1 MERYGY
7 DFLLKAKALIVGAF
21 LVHEGMNVRPNSYAR
36 VACKILKYLNDCYEN
51 GLDASVDSLNANMLG
66 ISDRQ
71 FYQTMKMLSDDC
83 YVKGVEFMDI
93 LNHPRNWHI
102 TSQGIQYLEE
112 NSLMQKAYK
121 VAKEARDWLPLI

>member
-1 MERYGY
+1 M
-7 DFLLKAKALIVGAF
+7 KS
-21 LVHEGMNVRPNSYAR
+21 NSYAR

-51 GLDASVDSLNANMLG
+51 GLEPSIDSLNANMLG

-71 FYQTMKMLSDDC
+71 FYQTMKMLSDDG
-83 YVKGVEFMDI
+83 YVRGVEFMDVTQPEKSV

>member
-1 MERYGY
+1 M
-7 DFLLKAKALIVGAF
+7 KS
-21 LVHEGMNVRPNSYAR
+21 NSYAR

-51 GLDASVDSLNANMLG
+51 GLDASIDSLNAGMLD
-66 ISDRQ
+66 ISDHQ
-71 FYQTMKMLSDDC
+71 FYQTMKMLSDDG
-83 YVKGVEFMDI
+83 YVKDVRFRNA

-121 VAKEARDWLPLI
+121 VAKEDDDWLTLM

>member
-1 MERYGY
+1 M
-7 DFLLKAKALIVGAF
+7 K
-21 LVHEGMNVRPNSYAR
+21 PNSYAR

-51 GLDASVDSLNANMLG
+51 GLEASIDSLNANMLG
-66 ISDRQ
+66 ISASQ
-71 FYQTMKMLSDDC
+71 FCQTMEMLSDDG
-83 YVKGVEFMDI
+83 YVKGVEFTDM

-121 VAKEARDWLPLI
+121 VAKETRDWLPLI

>member
-1 MERYGY
+1 
-7 DFLLKAKALIVGAF
+7 
-21 LVHEGMNVRPNSYAR
+21 MNVKSNSYAR

-51 GLDASVDSLNANMLG
+51 GLEPSIDSLNANMLG

-71 FYQTMKMLSDDC
+71 FYQTMKMLSDDG
-83 YVKGVEFMDI
+83 YVRGVEFMDVTQPENSV

>member
-1 MERYGY
+1 M
-7 DFLLKAKALIVGAF
+7 KS
-21 LVHEGMNVRPNSYAR
+21 NSYAR

-71 FYQTMKMLSDDC
+71 FYQTMKMLSDDG
-83 YVKGVEFMDI
+83 YVKGIEFSV
-93 LNHPRNWHI
+93 LSYTRNWRI

>member
-1 MERYGY
+1 M
-7 DFLLKAKALIVGAF
+7 KS
-21 LVHEGMNVRPNSYAR
+21 NSYAR

-51 GLDASVDSLNANMLG
+51 GLDANIDSLNANMLG
-66 ISDRQ
+66 ISNRQ
-71 FYQTMKMLSDDC
+71 LYETMKMLSDDG
-83 YVKGVEFMDI
+83 YVKDVRFRNV